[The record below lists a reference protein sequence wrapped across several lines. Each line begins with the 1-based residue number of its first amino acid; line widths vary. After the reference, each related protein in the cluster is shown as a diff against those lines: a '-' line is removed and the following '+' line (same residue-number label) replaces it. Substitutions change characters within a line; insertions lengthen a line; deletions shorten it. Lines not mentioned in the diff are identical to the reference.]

1 MSLSPDELRRL
12 VRRDIA
18 VAGGG
23 SAVAVATVAV
33 LVASRVDLLSKLTAD
48 RVAVAAAALVVAA
61 SLAAWV
67 SGPRELRRD
76 RYIVFVPVCVIALPA
91 LLALADLG
99 AGLVVLTLSAAV
111 GFGAAIALGL
121 AAGARRR

>member
-1 MSLSPDELRRL
+1 MTLSPDELRRL
-12 VRRDIA
+12 VRRDVA

-23 SAVAVATVAV
+23 SAVGLAAIAV
-33 LVASRVDLLSKLTAD
+33 LIASRLDIVSKLTGD
-48 RVAVAAAALVVAA
+48 RVAVGAAALVVAA
-61 SLAAWV
+61 CLAAWV

-121 AAGARRR
+121 ATGGRRR